1 MESLN
6 RFKEAQKE
14 AFPEAL
20 KELQNGKKETH
31 WMWYIFPQIKGLGY
45 STLATY
51 YAIEDMNE
59 AIAYLE
65 DEELYTNL
73 VTLCEVLIN
82 LDETDATKIFGSIDA
97 MKLKSSMTLFSYASE
112 LAEAKHLQ
120 EETNGIPNLFEKSTK
135 YRETDQVFDQVL
147 NKYYDGQKDFGTEE
161 ILFFD
166 KPNLEMQPFTH
177 SVHK

>member
-14 AFPEAL
+14 AFKEAL
-20 KELQNGKKETH
+20 KELQNGKKESH

-45 STLATY
+45 SNLATY

-97 MKLKSSMTLFSYASE
+97 MKLKSSMTLFSYAAE
-112 LAEAKHLQ
+112 LG
-120 EETNGIPNLFEKSTK
+120 EERHIKEEINGMPQLYEKSSK
-135 YRETDQVFDQVL
+135 YKDTNQIFDEVL
-147 NKYYDGQKDFGTEE
+147 NKYYNGEKDHNTEH
-161 ILFFD
+161 ILFF
-166 KPNLEMQPFTH
+166 NTNRLEMEQFNH
-177 SVHK
+177 QVHK